1 VADALDR
8 LAAPNSDE
16 PLTGLT
22 TEELRH
28 RRNELQRTEEALSY
42 VRRILQG
49 RLDIVLDERQHRAD
63 GTGGRDV
70 SSVVADLPKILAE
83 HLSSGSRGALPS
95 LTQPSGEFDDVLTE
109 VDRIIDAGRLGSIGK
124 LSDAELSEAADA
136 LTELEHRVSRHRRTL
151 HAAIDTLQEEI
162 IRRYKSG
169 EASVD
174 ALLP

>member
-1 VADALDR
+1 MADALDR
-8 LAAPNSDE
+8 LVLPNADE

-22 TEELRH
+22 TDELRH
-28 RRNELQRTEEALSY
+28 RRNDLQRTEEALSY
-42 VRRILQG
+42 VRRVLQG
-49 RLDIVLDERQHRAD
+49 RLDIVLDERRHRAD

-83 HLSSGSRGALPS
+83 HLTSGGRGALPS
-95 LTQPSGEFDDVLTE
+95 LTLPSGEFDDVLTE
-109 VDRIIDAGRLGSIGK
+109 VDHIIDAARLGSIGR
-124 LSDAELSEAADA
+124 LSDAELTEAADA
-136 LTELEHRVSRHRRTL
+136 LTELEQRVSRHRRVL
-151 HAAIDTLQEEI
+151 HTSIDALQEEI